1 METSVKTLYSQLS
14 HFNFKRET
22 LLIRKTNMLNFGAQF
37 SESKMMIITQNLL
50 LRFSWSYFG
59 KWLFP
64 ILVSLLKMHEHFC
77 WRKQCRN

>member
-1 METSVKTLYSQLS
+1 MRAFQQENSFQLFRNGNKRQNIILYTQLS

-59 KWLFP
+59 K
-64 ILVSLLKMHEHFC
+64 
-77 WRKQCRN
+77 